1 MIKETQQQEQ
11 HEPMPKWWQWFEHH
25 GDGFVGRSI
34 LAIFAILDSI
44 IIFFPPEIMI
54 AALTLAKPRKWI
66 FYTLFA
72 TLFTTIGAII
82 TYILGAYFFDVFGS
96 AILSLVS
103 GEAAFLEVQTFFDS
117 NLIAGILFVG
127 VTPIPWVPFLLAA
140 GAFKANFG
148 VFLIGVVLAR
158 IIRFGVIAFLVAHF
172 GQKGLSIVLKALKHM
187 GTVGIVFVGIATVV
201 ALGLFVQFVL

>member
-1 MIKETQQQEQ
+1 MIEEIQKEEPEQ
-11 HEPMPKWWQWFEHH
+11 MPKWWQWFEHH
-25 GDGFVGRSI
+25 GDGLVGRTL

-72 TLFTTIGAII
+72 TLFTTIGAVI
-82 TYILGAYFFDVFGS
+82 TYILGAYFFDMFGS
-96 AILSLVS
+96 TILSLVG

-158 IIRFGVIAFLVAHF
+158 IIRFGVTAFLVATF
-172 GQKGLSIVLKALKHM
+172 GQKGLSMVLKTLRYM
-187 GTVGIVFVGIATVV
+187 GTAGIVIAGV
-201 ALGLFVQFVL
+201 AAIILAWVFVQFVL

>member
-1 MIKETQQQEQ
+1 MIEEIQKEEPEQ
-11 HEPMPKWWQWFEHH
+11 MPKWWQWFEHH
-25 GDGFVGRSI
+25 GDGLVGRTL
-34 LAIFAILDSI
+34 LAIFAVLDSI

-72 TLFTTIGAII
+72 TLFTTIGAVI
-82 TYILGAYFFDVFGS
+82 TYILGAYFFDMFGS
-96 AILSLVS
+96 TILSLVG

-158 IIRFGVIAFLVAHF
+158 IIRFGVIAFLVATF
-172 GQKGLSIVLKALKHM
+172 GQKGLSMVLKTLRYM
-187 GTVGIVFVGIATVV
+187 GTAGIVIAGV
-201 ALGLFVQFVL
+201 AAIILAWVFVQFVL